1 MKKSTLYF
9 GYCVS
14 LLNWTFSFLDQSQQM
29 LQYFI
34 QVFSL
39 GVHQINVQ
47 IQKNAILKGVNT
59 NTHMWV
65 GGIQIRML
73 HTIQLPLT
81 ELCSQIVQKTIPM

>member
-59 NTHMWV
+59 NTKTNTYV
-65 GGIQIRML
+65 GGW
-73 HTIQLPLT
+73 HTNTDVTHYSTSPH
-81 ELCSQIVQKTIPM
+81 